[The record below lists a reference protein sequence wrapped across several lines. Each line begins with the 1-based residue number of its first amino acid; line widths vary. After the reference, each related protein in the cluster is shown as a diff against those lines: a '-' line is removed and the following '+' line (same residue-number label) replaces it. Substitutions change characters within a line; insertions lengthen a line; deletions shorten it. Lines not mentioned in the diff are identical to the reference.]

1 MVPVRGVLWLP
12 EKFGEFQMR
21 GRRRELN
28 IALDLLRRAE
38 AGRGGILLVE
48 GEPGIGKSHILRE
61 LSDAAARHRFS
72 LVCDAADKPL
82 DQLPDDL
89 SRPHAASWPAQPV
102 RALSAG
108 AGPGAGGRDGWNA
121 AALSP
126 GPAAAPGT
134 PGRLLMVVDDVH
146 CADPETLRRLAGLL
160 RRAQPSAPL
169 WILARSTVAPS
180 HDAEQLFDRL
190 ERAGA
195 VRMRLAPLD
204 DQAVA
209 AVAADLLGASPGKSL
224 LALAAGAG
232 GNPLLLVE
240 LLAGLQEEGRV
251 QIDQGS
257 AELVPGELPRRL
269 RGVVHRWV
277 AGLSPG
283 ARELLEVGAVLGESF
298 QVDHVAAL
306 LGETPAGLL
315 SGIESALAARIL
327 VAVPDAL
334 VFRRALVWRA
344 ILVGVPAPV
353 RYALHRQAGEFLLQV
368 GSSATDAAAH
378 LISGSRPCS
387 PLSLARLDAAARSLQ
402 ASAPRAAADLAVKA
416 LELTGPVDGE
426 RIGRVETAVAAL
438 TAATR
443 LSDAEMLAQSA
454 LAGPLP
460 GAAKTRLHGRLAA
473 VLLRSGRLAAAASE
487 AAQVL
492 SEPGLTG
499 PSRDDAE
506 FAMMLGMSAA
516 SQEAP
521 AAKAL
526 AEKILA
532 DPGQRGDAAVAA
544 ALLAQALNR
553 WRESQLP
560 AALDLARLAV
570 GRGRGG
576 PVVASLLPR
585 VILAGMLA
593 GLGELD
599 EAGRLVSAVR
609 EDARQLG
616 LAGQA
621 VSVDF
626 LAARLA
632 LLAGRP
638 TEAVAGAEEALRR
651 ADQLGA
657 HLFSL
662 AGLATLATVALRSGD
677 LRVAGEQVD
686 RFQARIAEYGAACG
700 HDLCLITAA
709 QVAEARDGA
718 ERTAAQVAGVYAAV
732 TSQPAM
738 LMAEE
743 SVAAWLVRFA
753 LRAQDRAHAEAVS
766 AAAGHLAAG
775 NPGFGA
781 LAAAA
786 AHARGLLRRDPAA
799 LRQAAASSRDPWT
812 RASAVEDLSLL
823 LLEQKDFAGAAL
835 SLEESLTGYD
845 RTAALRDAR
854 RVRRRLRG
862 LGIRR
867 GHFTSANRP
876 RSGWESL
883 TDTERAVSALVAQ
896 GLTNQKIASE
906 LFLSPHTVAFHLR
919 QVFRKLDIGSRV
931 DLARQLTERSR
942 AGVQPGRTAAR
953 LAPRPCQSRSP
964 LLRRRWPAGGGVTVG
979 RLKRMRTIMT
989 SCK

>member
-1 MVPVRGVLWLP
+1 MH
-12 EKFGEFQMR
+12 

-28 IALDLLRRAE
+28 IALDLLKGAE

-48 GEPGIGKSHILRE
+48 GEPGIGKSRILRE
-61 LSDAAARHRFS
+61 LSDAATRHRFS

-82 DQLPDDL
+82 DQLPEDL
-89 SRPHAASWPAQPV
+89 SRPPAASWPAQPLL
-102 RALSAG
+102 ALSAG
-108 AGPGAGGRDGWNA
+108 AGPGAGGRDGWDA
-121 AALSP
+121 DVSP

-134 PGRLLMVVDDVH
+134 PGRLLIVVDDVH
-146 CADPETLRRLAGLL
+146 CADPETLRRLDGLL
-160 RRAQPSAPL
+160 RRAHPSAPL
-169 WILARSTVAPS
+169 WILARSTMTRS
-180 HDAEQLFDRL
+180 RDAQQLFDRL
-190 ERAGA
+190 GRAGA

-224 LALAAGAG
+224 LALAAGAE

-251 QIDQGS
+251 QIDRGS

-269 RGVVHRWV
+269 RGVVYRWV
-277 AGLSPG
+277 AGLSTG

-315 SGIESALAARIL
+315 SGIESALEAGIL

-344 ILVGVPAPV
+344 ILDGVPAPV
-353 RYALHRQAGEFLLQV
+353 RYALHRQVGEFLLQA

-387 PLSLARLDAAARSLQ
+387 PLSLTRLDAAAGSLL
-402 ASAPRAAADLAVKA
+402 ASAPRTAADLAVKA

-460 GAAKTRLHGRLAA
+460 GAAETRLHGRLAA
-473 VLLRSGRLAAAASE
+473 VLLHSGRLAAAASE

-506 FAMMLGMSAA
+506 FAMMVGMSAA

-521 AAKAL
+521 AATAL
-526 AEKILA
+526 AEEILA
-532 DPGQRGDAAVAA
+532 DPGQRGDAAVTA
-544 ALLAQALNR
+544 ALLVQALNC
-553 WRESQLP
+553 WREGQLS

-570 GRGRGG
+570 RRGRVG
-576 PVVASLLPR
+576 PVVASLFPR
-585 VILAGMLA
+585 VILVGMLA
-593 GLGELD
+593 RLGELD
-599 EAGRLVSAVR
+599 EAGRLVSDVR

-638 TEAVAGAEEALRR
+638 AEAVAGAEEALRR

-662 AGLATLATVALRSGD
+662 AGLASLATLALRSGD

-718 ERTAAQVAGVYAAV
+718 ERSAAQVAALYAAV

-738 LMAEE
+738 LMAEA

-753 LRAQDRAHAEAVS
+753 LRAQDRAHAGAVS
-766 AAAGHLAAG
+766 AAADRLAAG

-799 LRQAAASSRDPWT
+799 LRQAATSSCDPWT
-812 RASAVEDLSLL
+812 RASAAEDLSLL
-823 LLEQKDFAGAAL
+823 LREQKDFAGAAL
-835 SLEESLTGYD
+835 SLEESLTGYE

-867 GHFTSANRP
+867 RHCTYANRP

-883 TDTERAVSALVAQ
+883 TDTERSVSALVAQ

-906 LFLSPHTVAFHLR
+906 MFLSPHTVAFHLR

-931 DLARQLTERSR
+931 DLARKLTERSR
-942 AGVQPGRTAAR
+942 AGVQPD
-953 LAPRPCQSRSP
+953 
-964 LLRRRWPAGGGVTVG
+964 
-979 RLKRMRTIMT
+979 
-989 SCK
+989 

>member
-1 MVPVRGVLWLP
+1 MH
-12 EKFGEFQMR
+12 
-21 GRRRELN
+21 GRRRELS
-28 IALDLLRRAE
+28 IGLDLLRGAE

-48 GEPGIGKSHILRE
+48 GEPGIGKSRILRE

-89 SRPHAASWPAQPV
+89 SGPHAANWSAQPLL
-102 RALSAG
+102 ALSAG
-108 AGPGAGGRDGWNA
+108 VGPGAGGRDGGDA
-121 AALSP
+121 GVSP

-134 PGRLLMVVDDVH
+134 PGRLLIVVDDVH
-146 CADPETLRRLAGLL
+146 CADPETLRRLDGLL
-160 RRAQPSAPL
+160 RRAQRSAPL
-169 WILARSTVAPS
+169 WILARSTMAPS
-180 HDAEQLFDRL
+180 GDAQQLFDRL
-190 ERAGA
+190 GRAGA
-195 VRMRLAPLD
+195 VRVRLAPLD

-209 AVAADLLGASPGKSL
+209 AVAADLLDARPGKSL
-224 LALAAGAG
+224 LALAAEAE

-269 RGVVHRWV
+269 RGVVYRWV

-298 QVDHVAAL
+298 QVDHVAEL

-315 SGIESALAARIL
+315 CGIESALAAGIL
-327 VAVPDAL
+327 VAAPDAL

-344 ILVGVPAPV
+344 ILDGVPAPV

-387 PLSLARLDAAARSLQ
+387 PLSLTRLDAAAGSLL
-402 ASAPRAAADLAVKA
+402 ASAPRTAADLAVKS

-460 GAAKTRLHGRLAA
+460 GAAETRLHGRLAA
-473 VLLRSGRLAAAASE
+473 VLMHSGRLAAAASE
-487 AAQVL
+487 AAQAL
-492 SEPGLTG
+492 SEPGLSG

-521 AAKAL
+521 AATAL
-526 AEKILA
+526 AEEILA
-532 DPGQRGDAAVAA
+532 DSGQRGDAAVTA
-544 ALLAQALNR
+544 ALLTQALNR
-553 WRESQLP
+553 WRESQLSV
-560 AALDLARLAV
+560 ALDLARLAV
-570 GRGRGG
+570 RRGRVGA
-576 PVVASLLPR
+576 VVASLFPR
-585 VILAGMLA
+585 VILVGMLA
-593 GLGELD
+593 RLGELD
-599 EAGRLVSAVR
+599 EAGRLVSDVR

-638 TEAVAGAEEALRR
+638 AEAVAGTEEALRR

-677 LRVAGEQVD
+677 LQVAGQQVD

-718 ERTAAQVAGVYAAV
+718 ERSAAQVTALYAAV

-738 LMAEE
+738 LMAEA

-753 LRAQDRAHAEAVS
+753 LRAQDRAHAGAVS
-766 AAAGHLAAG
+766 AAADRLAAG

-799 LRQAAASSRDPWT
+799 LRQAATSSCDPWT
-812 RASAVEDLSLL
+812 RASAAEDLSLL
-823 LLEQKDFAGAAL
+823 LREQKDFAGAAL
-835 SLEESLTGYD
+835 SLEESLTGYE

-867 GHFTSANRP
+867 RHCTYASRP

-883 TDTERAVSALVAQ
+883 TDTERSVSALVAQ
-896 GLTNQKIASE
+896 GLTNQKIARE
-906 LFLSPHTVAFHLR
+906 MFLSPHTVAFHLR
-919 QVFRKLDIGSRV
+919 QVFRKLDIGSRG

-942 AGVQPGRTAAR
+942 AGEQPD
-953 LAPRPCQSRSP
+953 LVPRPGSSRSP
-964 LLRRRWPAGGGVTVG
+964 LPRR
-979 RLKRMRTIMT
+979 
-989 SCK
+989 